1 MKKQEY
7 VNPQRLELFVLVLLI
22 PLALMLPLAL
32 NLGNWI
38 LNSIFSLLM
47 LCGVITIILWSIDTI
62 KTVIEITENGILY
75 KSLFKN
81 ISIQWNDIKSIERKY
96 LTGIWFNL
104 RGPFYMNNPIDLLIR
119 TKDNN
124 TVKILHNWRKRY
136 VFTEIT
142 VDIENEIK
150 KHTNIDIITPTLETR
165 TLRADLIV
173 GVISISLGVI
183 LILVRMKILSLI
195 SIGFLAVG
203 VRFIGRYFLYYN
215 YKKRKHP

>member
-1 MKKQEY
+1 
-7 VNPQRLELFVLVLLI
+7 
-22 PLALMLPLAL
+22 
-32 NLGNWI
+32 
-38 LNSIFSLLM
+38 
-47 LCGVITIILWSIDTI
+47 
-62 KTVIEITENGILY
+62 
-75 KSLFKN
+75 
-81 ISIQWNDIKSIERKY
+81 
-96 LTGIWFNL
+96 
-104 RGPFYMNNPIDLLIR
+104 MNNPIDLLIR